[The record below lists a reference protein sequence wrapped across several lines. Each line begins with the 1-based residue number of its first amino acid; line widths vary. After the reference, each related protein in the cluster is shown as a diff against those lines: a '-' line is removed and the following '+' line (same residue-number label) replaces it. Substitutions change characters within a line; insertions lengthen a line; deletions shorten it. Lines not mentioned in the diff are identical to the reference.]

1 VIPTLALAA
10 LLAAPPTPP
19 TLPQAAR
26 PPAAAA
32 TAPAPAST
40 SPAPVDG
47 PLPPGVAG
55 EAVPL
60 SDAPAAW
67 APAIRRAEE
76 AGQAFQKALQARLV
90 AALAQ
95 GGPPAAVEVCATEA
109 AGIAREQSAAAGV
122 RMGRTSDRLRNP
134 GNAPPA
140 WSRTFVLLSA
150 GEKAKDVPPLVV
162 DLGAEVGVLLPI
174 AVRPACLGCH
184 GPAAGIAPKVKE
196 ALAAR
201 YPRDQATGYADG
213 DFRGFLWVEARK

>member
-1 VIPTLALAA
+1 VILSLAVAV
-10 LLAAPPTPP
+10 LLAAPPS
-19 TLPQAAR
+19 
-26 PPAAAA
+26 
-32 TAPAPAST
+32 AP
-40 SPAPVDG
+40 
-47 PLPPGVAG
+47 PLPPAGGPPAGGSPAAETPG

-60 SDAPAAW
+60 PDAPAAW
-67 APAIRRAEE
+67 IPAIRRAEE

-95 GGPPAAVEVCATEA
+95 GGAPAAVEVCATEA
-109 AGIAREQSAAAGV
+109 ATLAREQSAAAGV

-134 GNAPPA
+134 ANAPPA
-140 WSRTFVLLSA
+140 WARTFVLLSA
-150 GEKAKDVPPLVV
+150 GEKAKDVAPLAV

-196 ALAAR
+196 VLAAR

>member
-1 VIPTLALAA
+1 MIPTLALAV
-10 LLAAPPTPP
+10 LLAAPPPP
-19 TLPQAAR
+19 TTAPQAGR
-26 PPAAAA
+26 PPQPSS
-32 TAPAPAST
+32 APAPAAP
-40 SPAPVDG
+40 SPAPADA
-47 PLPPGVAG
+47 PLPPGTAG

-60 SDAPAAW
+60 PDAPAAW

-76 AGQAFQKALQARLV
+76 AGQAFQKALQARLG

-95 GGPPAAVEVCATEA
+95 GGAPAAVDVCATEA
-109 AGIAREQSAAAGV
+109 AGIAREQSATSGV

-140 WSRTFVLLSA
+140 WARTFLLLSA
-150 GEKAKDVPPLVV
+150 GEKAKDVAPLAV

-174 AVRPACLGCH
+174 AVKPACLGCH
-184 GPAAGIAPKVKE
+184 GPANGIAPKVKE
-196 ALAAR
+196 ALQAR